1 MRMEDIGAV
10 ASLGVV
16 GKVAERLSRPRV
28 AAAKLAKQGSAAADR
43 KNTVHETLT
52 HVSKNHELRDDPEY
66 RRWGRPIRSAPV
78 ESPTKPI
85 NRPRNGRDQFWREG
99 AAEAFQQ
106 LHAAPLSPDD
116 R

>member
-1 MRMEDIGAV
+1 MEDVRAV

-16 GKVAERLSRPRV
+16 GKVAERLSRPCV
-28 AAAKLAKQGSAAADR
+28 ATRKLAKQGSAAADR
-43 KNTVHETLT
+43 KGTVHETLT
-52 HVSKNHELRDDPEY
+52 HVSKNHELTDYPEY
-66 RRWGRPIRSAPV
+66 RRWGLPIRSAPV
-78 ESPTKPI
+78 ESTTQPI

-99 AAEAFQQ
+99 GANAFQP